1 VNFLVDNPLSPA
13 WPSDSALPDT
23 MRSTFLT
30 MECTPPPTKPSS
42 SAFGTYR
49 SRVSARKTSETSGT
63 CESAPAP
70 RSLRTDSGGAGP
82 GRRFDRTQN
91 GSRIHPAPKSDDASA
106 RGKVGLRGPTRGARR
121 RHSSSPASPVSHPG
135 PAWSTWGRHR
145 RRREAAGGR
154 ARSIGRKGPVDGT
167 AVLRPPRPPLPP
179 LPILPSST
187 RTTAS
192 RTESAP
198 VPCKSVPERIACT
211 A

>member
-1 VNFLVDNPLSPA
+1 
-13 WPSDSALPDT
+13 
-23 MRSTFLT
+23 

-145 RRREAAGGR
+145 RRREAAGRR

-167 AVLRPPRPPLPP
+167 AVLRPPPGPPCRRSRSCRPPRGRRRRGRNRRPCRAKACRSGSRAP
-179 LPILPSST
+179 LDG
-187 RTTAS
+187 
-192 RTESAP
+192 
-198 VPCKSVPERIACT
+198 
-211 A
+211 